1 MNLTGIIGR
10 PVLDLSSATTI
21 GRVDDVVVDA
31 SERRV
36 VGFLL
41 GKVTG
46 TATWLTWD
54 VMAALGADAITVN
67 GVGDLQAAPDGTN
80 GLKAAKALGGRVLT
94 DGGRELAALVDLD
107 VDPTTGAVT
116 ALSLGDRTLPAEALV
131 GIGSYAT
138 VVADP
143 DD

>member
-1 MNLTGIIGR
+1 MNLTTIIGR
-10 PVLDLSSATTI
+10 PVLDLSTATTI

-54 VMAALGADAITVN
+54 VMTALGADAITV
-67 GVGDLQAAPDGTN
+67 GSVGELQSAPDGVS
-80 GLKAAKALGGRVLT
+80 GVKSAKVLGGRVLT
-94 DGGRELAALVDLD
+94 SEGRQVAALVDFDLD
-107 VDPTTGAVT
+107 PGTGAVT
-116 ALSLGDRTLPAEALV
+116 ALSLGDRTLPGEALL

-138 VVADP
+138 IVTDP
-143 DD
+143 DG